1 MPPLTDPER
10 LKHYRRAL
18 NDWKY
23 SGCVEYSQRADEW
36 VRSELGLTQRA
47 FSQMMWEYVIG
58 GGQIDEVPETRC
70 EYLEHEFHHD
80 LRLKVKGR
88 TVYVETRLLMEH
100 DIEDTTIHVVNV
112 HDA

>member
-10 LKHYRRAL
+10 LKHYRNAL
-18 NDWKY
+18 SNWKW
-23 SGCVEYSQRADEW
+23 SGYVEYSQLANEW
-36 VRSELGLTQRA
+36 VRSELELTRRA

-58 GGQIDEVPETRC
+58 GGEIDEVRETRT

-80 LRLKVKGR
+80 LRFDVGGR
-88 TVYVETRLLMEH
+88 MVYVETRLLMEH
-100 DIEDTTIHVVNV
+100 DIEDTSIYVVNV